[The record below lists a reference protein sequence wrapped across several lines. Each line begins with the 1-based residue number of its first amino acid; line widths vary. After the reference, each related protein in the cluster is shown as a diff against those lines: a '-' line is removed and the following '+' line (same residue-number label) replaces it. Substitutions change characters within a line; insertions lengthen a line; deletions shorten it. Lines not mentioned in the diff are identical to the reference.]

1 MFTGELSIRQ
11 WVHQAFATGLAS
23 VLDNR
28 LLQDE
33 ALSIHDLN
41 VTLSS
46 IFELGLQCS
55 SDSPNRR
62 MSMRDIVVA
71 LKKIKKGYTK

>member
-11 WVHQAFATGLAS
+11 WVHEAFVTGLAF

-28 LLQDE
+28 LLQAE
-33 ALSIHDLN
+33 ALSIRDLN

-46 IFELGLQCS
+46 MFELGLQF
-55 SDSPNRR
+55 
-62 MSMRDIVVA
+62 
-71 LKKIKKGYTK
+71 LK